1 MKKTRF
7 KRASARQAMRYGA
20 SALALGA
27 VTFGLAPTVAFAQAA
42 APGQEAQA
50 KVADD
55 TTVTEVV
62 VTGVRQALKSAQQLK
77 RDADTV
83 VDSIT
88 ASDIGAF
95 PDKSVA
101 EALQR
106 VAGITV
112 NRFAATA
119 DTAHF
124 SAEPSGV
131 IVRGLPQVRS
141 EFNGRDSF
149 TANSSRGLG
158 WGDIS
163 PELMAG
169 VDAYKNQ
176 TAELIEG
183 GIAGTINLRTRT
195 PFDSKGRLF
204 ALSVDATYGDLAD
217 RVTPSVSGIWSDRW
231 DTKIGEFGLMANY
244 AYSQVITN
252 SEGIQYGRTAIFD
265 EGIYSGKGLKY
276 IPSSVAYRDN
286 TYDRTRN
293 GAAFAAQ
300 WQDHDHKF
308 LATLQYNRSKYK
320 NEWEEYVIGASPF
333 SLFALPTSF
342 HVTPGSTLIPQ
353 PAPGTPDF
361 TFDDQGNFQTGV
373 MTSDIGWWGADNAG
387 SAQVAQ
393 NSSGQQMVNACYGWN
408 GCTPA
413 RRGGDFTTDTRYN
426 VGTNVTEDLGFNLKW
441 NPTEKWRFNFD
452 VQKVEATVDNYDI
465 GVGQQSFANI
475 GLDATGDHPK
485 LTLLPGTN
493 INLAPGGLLNPNAY
507 RYNYVQDHIEKS
519 EGDEFATRLDAQY
532 LFESDWL
539 DSIKVG
545 VRYADRDQTVRWGSY
560 NWANIANTWSNNA
573 AWYNIDSYAPAPNG
587 AGGTFTGY
595 QRGLSDTR
603 RFSNDFFGGGLLTPQ
618 EFVFFNMD
626 KLKDHAGMQ
635 QALGSASIGVGDWN
649 ALCSG
654 KGRRSA
660 ETNCF
665 LPSEI
670 LNVSEESKAAYAMLK
685 FGGRAGTL
693 FGHTYS
699 GNIGVRYV
707 ETTVESKGSTAFP
720 VTLNASQ
727 LVCEPRGAPQPGQP
741 TPEITQTIG
750 CYISAEDRAFNS
762 GATTPS
768 TISTKHEN
776 WLPSFNFKFD
786 INDKWLLR
794 FAASRSMARPDMG
807 NLKNYRSIS
816 INLPSVDNPSDPRWL
831 RNSAGVIT
839 GVAPRYT
846 ASSQNPRLKPIT
858 ADQYDLS
865 LEHYFA
871 DVGSLSV
878 AVFHKQFHDYI
889 QFGSFNETFTSNGV
903 TRTVEVNEP
912 VNGKGAKIQGVELAY
927 QRYFDFLPAPFNG
940 LGIQANYTYVKN
952 KGIVNTNIT
961 PVSNDGGGGTGG
973 GGLQA
978 VADSIKVDSLEGLS
992 EHAYNVVLMYE
1003 KGPWAARAAY
1013 NWRSKYLVTAVDCC
1027 VAFPVWQDAA
1037 GFLDASIRYK
1047 VNDNAEISLQGSNL
1061 LATETVLRQQ
1071 VTDYDKGGKL
1081 TPNGWFKNDRRIQ
1094 MGVRLKY

>member
-1 MKKTRF
+1 MKKSNFR
-7 KRASARQAMRYGA
+7 RGSAQQALRYGA

-27 VTFGLAPTVAFAQAA
+27 AAIGLAPTLAFAQAA

-50 KVADD
+50 TAADD
-55 TTVTEVV
+55 SVTEVV
-62 VTGVRQALKSAQQLK
+62 VTGVRQALKSAQQIK

-112 NRFAATA
+112 NRFAATS

-244 AYSQVITN
+244 AYSRVITN

-265 EGIYSGKGLKY
+265 EGIYAGKGLKY

-300 WQDHDHKF
+300 WQDNDHKF

-320 NEWEEYVIGASPF
+320 NVWREYVATASPF
-333 SLFALPTSF
+333 SLFSLPTKF
-342 HVTPGSTLIPQ
+342 HVQPGDTRIPQ

-373 MTSDIGWWGADNAG
+373 MTSDIGWWGANDAE
-387 SAQVAQ
+387 SAQVAH

-413 RRGGDFTTDTRYN
+413 RRGGDFSTDTRYN
-426 VGTNVTEDLGFNLKW
+426 TGTNVTEDLGFNLKW
-441 NPTEKWRFNFD
+441 NPTDQWRFNFD
-452 VQKVEATVDNYDI
+452 VQRVEATVDNYDI

-475 GLDATGDHPK
+475 GLDASGKHPK

-493 INLAPGGLLNPNAY
+493 INLSPGGLLNPNAY
-507 RYNYVQDHIEKS
+507 RYNYVQDHVEKS
-519 EGDEFATRLDAQY
+519 EGEEFAVRADAQY
-532 LFESDWL
+532 LFDSDWL
-539 DSIKVG
+539 ESIKVG
-545 VRYADRDQTVRWGSY
+545 VRFADRDQTVRWGSY

-573 AWYNIDSYAPAPNG
+573 AWYNLDSYAPATVG
-587 AGGTFTGY
+587 ATTFTGY
-595 QRGLSDTR
+595 QRGLTDTR
-603 RFSNDFFGGGLLTPQ
+603 RFSNNFYGGGLLSPQ

-626 KLKDHAGMQ
+626 VLKDPVAMQ
-635 QALGSASIGVGDWN
+635 KALGSASTGVGDWN
-649 ALCSG
+649 GICSG

-660 ETNCF
+660 EVNCF

-670 LNVSEESKAAYAMLK
+670 LDVSEESKAAYAMLK
-685 FGGRAGTL
+685 FGGGEAML

-707 ETTVESKGSTAFP
+707 ETTIESTGATAYPQPF
-720 VTLNASQ
+720 NASQ
-727 LVCEPRGAPQPGQP
+727 LVCVTKTPEAGQP
-741 TPEITQTIG
+741 PPPVPKSLG
-750 CYISAEDRAFNS
+750 CYLSAAEIAFNT
-762 GATTPS
+762 GATTSS

-794 FAASRSMARPDMG
+794 FAASRSMSRPDMG
-807 NLKNYRSIS
+807 NLKNYRSIGVS
-816 INLPSVDNPSDPRWL
+816 LPDENNASDPRWVKDA
-831 RNSAGVIT
+831 NNTIV
-839 GVAPRYT
+839 GVAPIYT

-878 AVFHKQFHDYI
+878 AVFYKQFHDYI
-889 QFGSFNETFTSNGV
+889 QFGTVDETFTSNGV
-903 TRTVEVNEP
+903 TRTVQVNQP
-912 VNGKGAKIQGVELAY
+912 FNGEGAKIQGLEVAY
-927 QRYFDFLPAPFNG
+927 QRYFDFLPAPFDG
-940 LGIQANYTYVKN
+940 LGVQANYTYVKN
-952 KGIVNTNIT
+952 KGIVNSNVT
-961 PVSNDGGGGTGG
+961 PTSGDGGGGTSGG
-973 GGLQA
+973 GVQA
-978 VADSIKVDSLEGLS
+978 ISDSIKVNALEGLS

-1003 KGPWAARAAY
+1003 KGPWAGRIAY

-1027 VAFPVWQDAA
+1027 VAFPVWQDNA

-1047 VNDNAEISLQGSNL
+1047 VNDNTEISLQGSNL
-1061 LATETVLRQQ
+1061 LASETVLRQQ

>member
-1 MKKTRF
+1 MKKLGS
-7 KRASARQAMRYGA
+7 ASARRALGCGA
-20 SALALGA
+20 SMAVLGA
-27 VTFGLAPTVAFAQAA
+27 VAMSMAPAAALAQAA
-42 APGQEAQA
+42 APAKDGQAA
-50 KVADD
+50 ATDD
-55 TTVTEVV
+55 TAVTEVV

-77 RDADTV
+77 RGADTV

-112 NRFAATA
+112 NRFAATS

-149 TANSSRGLG
+149 SANSSRGLG

-195 PFDSKGRLF
+195 PFDSTGRLF
-204 ALSVDATYGDLAD
+204 SLSVDAMYGDLAD

-231 DTKIGEFGLMANY
+231 DTSIGEFGLMANY
-244 AYSQVITN
+244 AYSKVVTN

-265 EGIYSGKGLKY
+265 EGIYAGKGLKY
-276 IPSSVAYRDN
+276 IPSSVSFRDN

-308 LATLQYNRSKYK
+308 LATLQYNRSEYK
-320 NEWEEYVIGASPF
+320 NTWKEYVATASPF
-333 SLFALPTSF
+333 SLFAQPTAF
-342 HVTPGSTLIPQ
+342 HVKPGSTLIPQ

-373 MTSDIGWWGADNAG
+373 MTSDIGWWGLNDAE
-387 SAQVAQ
+387 SAQIAQ

-413 RRGGDFTTDTRYN
+413 RRGGDFSTDTRYN
-426 VGTNVTEDLGFNLKW
+426 TGANVTEDLGFNLKW
-441 NPTEKWRFNFD
+441 NPTDQWRFNFD
-452 VQKVEATVDNYDI
+452 VQKVESTVDNYDI

-475 GLDATGDHPK
+475 GLDATGKHPK

-519 EGDEFATRLDAQY
+519 EGDEFAARADVQY
-532 LFESDWL
+532 LFDSDWL
-539 DSIKVG
+539 ESLKVG

-560 NWANIANTWSNNA
+560 NWGNIANTWSNNA
-573 AWYNIDSYAPAPNG
+573 AWYNIDQYNPSTTNG
-587 AGGTFTGY
+587 TAFTGY

-603 RFSNDFFGGGLLTPQ
+603 RFSDDFYGGGLLSPQ

-635 QALGSASIGVGDWN
+635 QALGTASTGVGDWN

-654 KGRRSA
+654 KGKRAA
-660 ETNCF
+660 EVACF

-670 LNVSEESKAAYAMLK
+670 LNVSEETKAAYAMLK
-685 FGGRAGTL
+685 FGGDKATL

-707 ETTVESKGSTAFP
+707 KTTIESAGTTAFP
-720 VTLNASQ
+720 TTFNASQ
-727 LVCEPRGAPQPGQP
+727 LLCADRGAPLPGQP
-741 TPEITQTIG
+741 APEITKTMG
-750 CYISAEDRAFNS
+750 CYITAEERAFNT
-762 GATTPS
+762 GASSTSTVTTN
-768 TISTKHEN
+768 HEN
-776 WLPSFNFKFD
+776 WLPSFNIKFD
-786 INDKWLLR
+786 LNDQWLLR

-807 NLKNYRSIS
+807 NLKNYRAITA
-816 INLPSVDNPSDPRWL
+816 NLPTLDDPTDPRWV
-831 RNSAGVIT
+831 RDST
-839 GVAPRYT
+839 GKIVSVAPYYT

-858 ADQYDLS
+858 ADQFDLS

-871 DVGSLSV
+871 EVGSFSF

-889 QFGSFNETFTSNGV
+889 QFGDFNETFTTNGV
-903 TRTVEVNEP
+903 TRTVKVNEP
-912 VNGKGAKIQGVELAY
+912 VNGKGAKIQGLEVAY

-940 LGIQANYTYVKN
+940 LGVQANYTYVKN

-961 PVSNDGGGGTGG
+961 PTSNDGGAGTGG

-978 VADSIKVDSLEGLS
+978 AVDSIKVDALEGLS

-1003 KGPWAARAAY
+1003 KGPWALRTAY
-1013 NWRSKYLVTAVDCC
+1013 NWRSEYLVTAVDCC
-1027 VAFPVWQDAA
+1027 VAFPVWQKAA
-1037 GFLDASIRYK
+1037 GFLDASVRYK
-1047 VNDNAEISLQGSNL
+1047 VSDNVEISLQGSNL
-1061 LATETVLRQQ
+1061 LATETVLKQQ
-1071 VTDYDKGGKL
+1071 VTDYDKGRTL
-1081 TPNGWFKNDRRIQ
+1081 TPNAWFKNDRRIQ
-1094 MGVRLKY
+1094 MGVRMKY

>member
-1 MKKTRF
+1 MRKLDS
-7 KRASARQAMRYGA
+7 ASRRQALRYGA
-20 SALALGA
+20 SVAALGVVAMSMVPATALAQSTGSA
-27 VTFGLAPTVAFAQAA
+27 QDSQAA
-42 APGQEAQA
+42 AVEDSA
-50 KVADD
+50 VS
-55 TTVTEVV
+55 EVV

-112 NRFAATA
+112 NRFAATS

-149 TANSSRGLG
+149 SANSSRGLG
-158 WGDIS
+158 WGDVS

-204 ALSVDATYGDLAD
+204 ALSVDASYGDLAD

-231 DTKIGEFGLMANY
+231 DTEIGEFGLMANY
-244 AYSQVITN
+244 AYSKVVTN

-265 EGIYSGKGLKY
+265 EGIYPGSGLKY

-300 WQDHDHKF
+300 WQDHDKKF
-308 LATLQYNRSKYK
+308 VATLQYNRSEYK
-320 NEWEEYVIGASPF
+320 NEWQELVAGASPF
-333 SLFALPTSF
+333 GLFALPTAF
-342 HVTPGSTLIPQ
+342 HVTPGSTLIPR

-361 TFDDQGNFQTGV
+361 TFDSKGNFQTGV

-387 SAQVAQ
+387 SALIAQ

-408 GCTPA
+408 GCEPA
-413 RRGGDFTTDTRYN
+413 RRGGDFMTDTRYN
-426 VGTNVTEDLGFNLKW
+426 TGTNVTEDLGFNLKW
-441 NPTEKWRFNFD
+441 NPTDQWRFNFD
-452 VQKVEATVDNYDI
+452 VQKIEATVDNYDI
-465 GVGQQSFANI
+465 GVGLQSFANI
-475 GLDATGDHPK
+475 GLDATGKHPE

-493 INLAPGGLLNPNAY
+493 INLSPGGLLNPNAY
-507 RYNYVQDHIEKS
+507 RYHYVQDHIEKS
-519 EGDEFATRLDAQY
+519 EGEEFAIRGDAQF

-539 DSIKVG
+539 DSLKVG

-560 NWANIANTWSNNA
+560 NWGNIANTWSNNA
-573 AWYNIDSYAPAPNG
+573 EWYNIDRHDPATVNG
-587 AGGTFTGY
+587 TTFTGY
-595 QRGLSDTR
+595 ERGLYDTR
-603 RFSNDFFGGGLLTPQ
+603 RFSNDFFGGGVLSPQ
-618 EFVFFNMD
+618 EFMFFNMD

-635 QALGSASIGVGDWN
+635 RALGTASTGVGDWN

-654 KGRRSA
+654 KGKRAA
-660 ETNCF
+660 EVNCF
-665 LPSEI
+665 LPSEV
-670 LNVSEESKAAYAMLK
+670 LDVSEETKAAYAMLK
-685 FGGRAGTL
+685 FGGPAATL

-707 ETTVESKGSTAFP
+707 ETTIESRGSTAFP
-720 VTLNASQ
+720 TTFNASQ
-727 LVCEPRGAPQPGQP
+727 LECTDRPPPLPGQP
-741 TPEITQTIG
+741 TPEITRTMG
-750 CYISAEDRAFNS
+750 CYLSADERAFNS

-776 WLPSFNFKFD
+776 WLPSLNIKFD
-786 INDKWLLR
+786 INDQWLLR

-807 NLKNYRSIS
+807 NLKNYRAIGA
-816 INLPSVDNPSDPRWL
+816 NLPDINNPSDPRWQ
-831 RNSAGVIT
+831 RNAAGTIVS
-839 GVAPRYT
+839 VAPRYT

-858 ADQYDLS
+858 ADQFDLS

-871 DVGSLSV
+871 DVGSFSF

-889 QFGSFNETFTSNGV
+889 QFGTFDQEFTSNGV
-903 TRTVEVNEP
+903 TRTVQVNQP
-912 VNGKGAKIQGVELAY
+912 VNAKGAKIQGFEVAY
-927 QRYFDFLPAPFNG
+927 QRYFDFLPAPFDG
-940 LGIQANYTYVKN
+940 LGVQANYTYVKN

-978 VADSIKVDSLEGLS
+978 IADSIKVDSLEGLS

-1003 KGPWAARAAY
+1003 KGPWALRGAY
-1013 NWRSKYLVTAVDCC
+1013 NWRSEYLVTAVDCC
-1027 VAFPVWQDAA
+1027 VAFPVWQKAA
-1037 GFLDASIRYK
+1037 GFLDASVRYK
-1047 VNDNAEISLQGSNL
+1047 VSDNVEISLQGSNL
-1061 LATETVLRQQ
+1061 LATETVLKQQ
-1071 VTDYDKGGKL
+1071 VTDYDKGRTL
-1081 TPNGWFKNDRRIQ
+1081 TPNAWFKNDRRIQ
-1094 MGVRLKY
+1094 AGFRLKY

>member
-1 MKKTRF
+1 MKKTSI
-7 KRASARQAMRYGA
+7 KGASARQAMRYGA

-27 VTFGLAPTVAFAQAA
+27 VSIGLTPTMALAQAA
-42 APGQEAQA
+42 TSGQEAQA
-50 KVADD
+50 TAPDD
-55 TTVTEVV
+55 SVVTEVV
-62 VTGVRQALKSAQQLK
+62 VTGVRAALKSAQQLK

-112 NRFAATA
+112 NRFAATS

-158 WGDIS
+158 WGDVS
-163 PELMAG
+163 PELMSG

-204 ALSVDATYGDLAD
+204 ALSVDASYGDIGD

-231 DTKIGEFGLMANY
+231 DTKIGEVGLMANY
-244 AYSQVITN
+244 AYSQVVTN

-265 EGIYSGKGLKY
+265 EGVYAGKGLKY

-286 TYDRTRN
+286 MYDRTRN

-300 WQDHDHKF
+300 WQDNDHKF

-320 NEWEEYVIGASPF
+320 NEWEEYVVGASPF
-333 SLFALPTSF
+333 SLYALPTSF

-353 PAPGTPDF
+353 PAPGTPAF
-361 TFDDQGNFQTGV
+361 TFDNQGNFQTGV
-373 MTSDIGWWGADNAG
+373 MTSDIGWWGNDNAE
-387 SAQVAQ
+387 SALVAH

-408 GCTPA
+408 GCEPA
-413 RRGGDFTTDTRYN
+413 RRGGDFTTDSRYN

-441 NPTEKWRFNFD
+441 NPNDQWRFNFD
-452 VQKVEATVDNYDI
+452 VQKIHATVDNYDI

-493 INLAPGGLLNPNAY
+493 INLSPGGLLNPNAY

-519 EGDEFATRLDAQY
+519 EGDEFAARLDAQY
-532 LFESDWL
+532 LFDSDWL

-545 VRYADRDQTVRWGSY
+545 VRFADRDQTVRWGSY
-560 NWANIANTWSNNA
+560 NWGNIANTWSNNA
-573 AWYNIDSYAPAPNG
+573 AWYNIDSYSPAPNG

-603 RFSNDFFGGGLLTPQ
+603 RFSNDFFGGGLLSPQ

-626 KLKDHAGMQ
+626 VLKDHAAMQ
-635 QALGSASIGVGDWN
+635 KALGSASTGVGDWN

-654 KGRRSA
+654 KGRRSM
-660 ETNCF
+660 EVSCF

-670 LNVSEESKAAYAMLK
+670 LNVSEESTAAYAMLK
-685 FGGRAGTL
+685 FGGGSATL

-699 GNIGVRYV
+699 GNVGVRYV
-707 ETTVESKGSTAFP
+707 ETNVESTGSTAFP
-720 VTLNASQ
+720 QPFNASQ
-727 LVCEPRGAPQPGQP
+727 LTCTTKTPAPGQP
-741 TPEITQTIG
+741 APAVPKSLG
-750 CYISAEDRAFNS
+750 CYISAAEVAFNS

-786 INDKWLLR
+786 INEQWLVR
-794 FAASRSMARPDMG
+794 FAASRSMSRPDMG
-807 NLKNYRSIS
+807 NLKNYRSIGVS
-816 INLPSVDNPSDPRWL
+816 LPDENNANDPRWVKD
-831 RNSAGVIT
+831 SSGTIV
-839 GVAPRYT
+839 GVAPIYT

-858 ADQYDLS
+858 ADQFDLS

-871 DVGSLSV
+871 DVGSLSIT
-878 AVFHKQFHDYI
+878 AFHKQFHDYI
-889 QFGSFNETFTSNGV
+889 QFGTFNETFTTNGV
-903 TRTVEVNEP
+903 TRTVQVNEP
-912 VNGKGAKIQGVELAY
+912 INGKGAKLQGVEMAY
-927 QRYFDFLPAPFNG
+927 QRYFDFLPAPFDG

-961 PVSNDGGGGTGG
+961 PVSNDGGGGTAGG
-973 GGLQA
+973 GIQA
-978 VADSIKVDSLEGLS
+978 IADSIKVDSLEGLS
-992 EHAYNVVLMYE
+992 EHAFNVILMYE
-1003 KGPWAARAAY
+1003 KGPWAGRLAY
-1013 NWRSKYLVTAVDCC
+1013 NWRSEYLVTAVDCC
-1027 VAFPVWQDAA
+1027 VAFPVWQDDA

-1047 VNDNAEISLQGSNL
+1047 VNNNTEISLQGSNL

-1071 VTDYDKGGKL
+1071 VTDYDDGRKL